1 MSAAIE
7 RIGTSVPRRDDAALL
22 RGEGRFISRLARRD
36 DLRLLVIRSPLPHG
50 VLNGVDLGA
59 ALATPGVLLGL
70 TASDLARNGPLPAA
84 DLTGQSLP
92 AHQTVLAADRVRYVG
107 EPVAVLVGRDFAAL
121 RAAARLVRLDI
132 APLPPLADI
141 GSALHPGAAPL
152 RDGMANGVHRLSH
165 DVGDVD
171 QAFGAASLRLSGTF
185 RFHRVAAMPL
195 EPRGVR
201 AWTDSGSGQL
211 HVCATTQ
218 IPGAARDA
226 LAQLLGCD
234 GSDIVYEP
242 VALGG
247 GFGCKEA
254 FYPEEVLVAAAAL
267 RLGRAVRWQETRPE
281 HFVGTVHGRDSR
293 VDIRIALDAAGI
305 VTALEL
311 DGQSDIGAGYSFASN
326 SPGAAMGAMV
336 RGPYRIPNHRA
347 TTLSVTTNKA
357 PLNVYRG
364 AGHPQAVF
372 AMERMMDRAA
382 AATGLDRLEIRRRN
396 LIGRDGFPHDRGVSY
411 PGAGRIV
418 YDSGDFERCLDEA
431 AEAIGYHGFAAR
443 RAAFEADH
451 PHLRLGLGLA
461 MLVELTSTG
470 PDETVTL
477 RADQSGRVVVETAA
491 VEMGQRSAGALAQI
505 LSDLLAL
512 APDRIEIRHGRPI
525 SRSGGGSFAS
535 RGASVIGAA
544 VADGATRLVGTALL
558 RAARQFGIAEDRLSW
573 RDGGVDGLPGRNAPL
588 ELGELVALIG
598 ETELSVTGEVAVPMS
613 SFASACHAAVVS
625 VDVETGVVA
634 VLDYAVAHDCGRL
647 LNPAGVDD
655 QIVGGVMQGIGATLF
670 EAIVY
675 DAQAMPRTGSL
686 MDYPLPVAANA
697 PRFHLRHVETPS
709 PVNPLGF
716 KGAGEGG
723 FVGVPAALAGAI
735 EHALRQFAVRLDDDG
750 PYTPSRV
757 LGLLRNTSSQ
767 PPSEST

>member
-1 MSAAIE
+1 MMALAQH
-7 RIGTSVPRRDDAALL
+7 IGSSVPRRDDAALL
-22 RGEGRFISRLARRD
+22 RGDGAFFSRLARAD
-36 DLRLLVIRSPLPHG
+36 DLRLLVIRSPLPHATIRCI
-50 VLNGVDLGA
+50 DLGQALEAPGIVLGFVA
-59 ALATPGVLLGL
+59 A
-70 TASDLARNGPLPAA
+70 DLVRNGPLPAA
-84 DLTGQSLP
+84 DLTDASLP
-92 AHQTVLAADRVRYVG
+92 AHQSVLATDRVRYVG
-107 EPVAVLVGRDFAAL
+107 EPIAILVGASLDAL
-121 RAAARLVRLDI
+121 RDAARLVRLDLLPLPAVATI
-132 APLPPLADI
+132 ADALAPGAPL
-141 GSALHPGAAPL
+141 L
-152 RDGMANGVHRLSH
+152 RDGLANAVHPLHH
-165 DVGDVD
+165 DVGAVD
-171 QAFGAASLRLSGTF
+171 QAFAEAELVLDGRF

-195 EPRGVR
+195 EPRGVA
-201 AWTDSGSGQL
+201 AWTDAATGRL
-211 HVCATTQ
+211 HVAAATQ

-226 LAQLLGCD
+226 LADLLGLD
-234 GSDIVYEP
+234 RDRVAYEP

-254 FYPEEVLVAAAAL
+254 FYPEEGLVAEAAR
-267 RLGRAVRWQETRPE
+267 RLGRRVRWQETRTE
-281 HFVGTVHGRDSR
+281 HFSSTVHGRDSR
-293 VDIRIALDAAGI
+293 VHLRMALGADGV
-305 VTALEL
+305 VTALDL

-347 TTLSVTTNKA
+347 TTVSVTTNKT

-372 AMERMMDRAA
+372 AMERLMDRAA
-382 AATGLDRLEIRRRN
+382 AATGLDRVEIRRRN
-396 LIGRDGFPHDRGVSY
+396 LIARHAFPHDRGVSY

-431 AEAIGYHGFAAR
+431 VDAIGYGDFSAR
-443 RAAFEADH
+443 RAAFERDT

-470 PDETVTL
+470 PDETVVL
-477 RADQSGRVVVETAA
+477 RACRDGMVTVDTAGVEL
-491 VEMGQRSAGALAQI
+491 GQRAGSALTQI
-505 LSDLLAL
+505 LSDRLSLT
-512 APDRIEIRHGRPI
+512 PDSIRIHHGQPI

-544 VADGATRLVGTALL
+544 VADGAARLVDLALE
-558 RAARQFGIAEDRLSW
+558 RAARQFDIAIDRLAW
-573 RDGGVDGLPGRNAPL
+573 RDGGIVGLPGRNAPL
-588 ELGELVALIG
+588 ELGELLSLTGEAEFAVIG
-598 ETELSVTGEVAVPMS
+598 EVSVPQS

-625 VDVETGVVA
+625 VDVETGTVA

-655 QIVGGVMQGIGATLF
+655 QIIGGVMQGIGVTLF
-670 EAIVY
+670 EEIVY
-675 DAQAMPRTGSL
+675 DGAAMPHTSSL
-686 MDYPLPVAANA
+686 MDYPLPVAANV

-735 EHALRQFAVRLDDDG
+735 EHALSAFAVRLDDDG

-757 LGLLRNTSSQ
+757 LGLLHSPAPQ